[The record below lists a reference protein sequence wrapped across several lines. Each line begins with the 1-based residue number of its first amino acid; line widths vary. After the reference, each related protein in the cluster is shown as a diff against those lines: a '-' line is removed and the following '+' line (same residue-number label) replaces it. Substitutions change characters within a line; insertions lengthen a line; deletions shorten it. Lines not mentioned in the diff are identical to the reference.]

1 MDTEFLLRYVVAS
14 GVASV
19 IGALVSLAF
28 IALKVLPGKV
38 SRKDVQEMIETQ
50 PLQFQY
56 QALLERVNQGH
67 VTMVSIRE
75 EIVGLRSDVV
85 RLTTTLELVLRGRV

>member
-1 MDTEFLLRYVVAS
+1 MDFVLQNML
-14 GVASV
+14 ASV
-19 IGALVSLAF
+19 IGALTSVAF
-28 IALKVLPGKV
+28 IALRVLPGKV
-38 SRKDVQEMIETQ
+38 SRKDVQEMIEKQ